1 METNSENALGNEDFI
16 SSKKTIVSFVK
27 YIELSDD
34 DNEFLLSLVQQ
45 TLIEFQVFKQKYP
58 ELIEIR
64 DEQNLSS
71 LVHKIK
77 PTLILLDLTGLMN
90 DIQENREMLKSGLDI
105 VEIKPMLSKI
115 IATLELII
123 KEIENKIE
131 ELIINNECE
140 N

>member
-1 METNSENALGNEDFI
+1 METNSEKALGNEDFI

-58 ELIEIR
+58 EFIEIR